1 LANGNVSWD
10 SSGNVTV
17 TGSGEFTGKITANS
31 GDIAN
36 WDIMGSQIRKE
47 NSIYLDSANEQIF
60 LGSSSYDESGIGF
73 SGSGEGFLAN
83 GNVSW
88 DSSGNLS
95 IVGADLDVT
104 SLPQISDNG
113 LKGLWKFDNSIIN
126 AVTGVINT
134 SSAGLSYEIGVSQ
147 QGVKFDSNSDIFYG
161 DYGNGIDPTTQDI
174 TLCYWVIPETNYN
187 QIYSSFGSGTG
198 TNQRSYVGIYD
209 DTWDM
214 GIQGDY

>member
-1 LANGNVSWD
+1 
-10 SSGNVTV
+10 
-17 TGSGEFTGKITANS
+17 
-31 GDIAN
+31 
-36 WDIMGSQIRKE
+36 MGSQIRKE

-113 LKGLWKFDNSIIN
+113 LKGL
-126 AVTGVINT
+126 
-134 SSAGLSYEIGVSQ
+134 
-147 QGVKFDSNSDIFYG
+147 
-161 DYGNGIDPTTQDI
+161 
-174 TLCYWVIPETNYN
+174 
-187 QIYSSFGSGTG
+187 
-198 TNQRSYVGIYD
+198 
-209 DTWDM
+209 
-214 GIQGDY
+214 